1 MLEVK
6 NVNGVFVAKFIDVNR
21 FNSVISQSVKDELNE
36 VLAPGA
42 IKLVLDLE
50 GIKFVDSSAFGALIS
65 ILKTSKETK
74 STFKICSATADV
86 MELISVMQLDTV
98 FEIHPSYAECI
109 ASFS

>member
-1 MLEVK
+1 MLDVK
-6 NVNGVFVAKFIDVNR
+6 NVGGIFVAKFVDVNR

-36 VLAPGA
+36 ILSARGV
-42 IKLVLDLE
+42 KLVLDLE

-65 ILKTSKETK
+65 ILKTSKETG

-98 FEIHPSYAECI
+98 FEIHNTYENCM
-109 ASFS
+109 ASFK